1 MLIMMTSEFNEAA
14 RTLVSRMLPTG
25 KIGPFR
31 YVVVGCEQLVERDSF
46 SQSDPI
52 MQNLSDALQS
62 AGHHAPE
69 GQLMLD
75 SEHIGD
81 RGRGLVIAV
90 NLMAPGNVIAGERQ
104 AMIMQVFKKHNVEIQ
119 FRKTISS
126 ADLATLN
133 RSDTTIGRTGG
144 YQLRDPESLK
154 FR

>member
-14 RTLVSRMLPTG
+14 RALVSGMLPAG
-25 KIGPFR
+25 KIGPFK
-31 YVVVGCEQLVERDSF
+31 YAVVGCEQPVERAS
-46 SQSDPI
+46 SSRTDPI
-52 MQNLSDALQS
+52 VQNLSDALQS
-62 AGHHAPE
+62 TGHRAPA
-69 GQLMLD
+69 GQLMLS

-90 NLMAPGNVIAGERQ
+90 NLMAPGNVVSDERL
-104 AMIMQVFKKHNVEIQ
+104 AIIMQVFGQHKMEIG

-126 ADLATLN
+126 ADLVTLN
-133 RSDTTIGRTGG
+133 RSDTNIGHGGG